1 MSSIKN
7 IAQRKQ
13 KVLTHVLAPGEVVE
27 FSADEMK
34 DPRVQYGI
42 ATGVIEEVK
51 APIKQSKVQS
61 KD

>member
-1 MSSIKN
+1 MAIIKN

-13 KVLTHVLAPGEVVE
+13 KVLTHVLAADEEVE
-27 FSADEMK
+27 FSAEEMK

-51 APIKQSKVQS
+51 APTKQSKVQS